1 MVARIPKLKRGK
13 FNKLFNITYQYSEK
27 SKMYGSTE
35 NAFAVRMKNKKT
47 GNTEPGWIVKDTNLD
62 PDLLQVVTKDD
73 NYVRLNEI
81 LARGSKTLSETPYNS
96 NDELNEEL
104 KDVGEKFLNTTIVSS
119 PALDN
124 LPYTSSYYFVSLN
137 SISRMLMSVDRAFS
151 GTSSYFQDMF
161 VNLSPQEKAEFA
173 ERFGQFDWDGFW
185 EDVENYD
192 KDAGGLQDMGASR
205 LMELFGLSMD
215 DYDPPADFTF
225 DDIPESVREW

>member
-1 MVARIPKLKRGK
+1 MIPRIPKLKRGK

-47 GNTEPGWIVKDTNLD
+47 GKMEPGWIVKETNLD

-73 NYVRLNEI
+73 SYVSLNEI
-81 LARGSKTLSETPYNS
+81 LAKGSNTLSTLS
-96 NDELNEEL
+96 DDKLNEKL
-104 KDVGEKFLNTTIVSS
+104 KQHVREKSWNIEIAHSVNNDLKYVET
-119 PALDN
+119 
-124 LPYTSSYYFVSLN
+124 YFVSLN
-137 SISRMLMSVDRAFS
+137 SISRMLLSVDRAFS

-185 EDVENYD
+185 EEVENYD
-192 KDAGGLQDMGASR
+192 KDAGGLQDTGASR

-215 DYDPPADFTF
+215 DYNPPADFTF